1 MINKRIGIEDGHKR
15 YEDYKWIIPFSY
27 ESNLEDFKENF
38 VLNRTHC
45 KHILNFRC
53 IFVVRILV
61 ASYYEFLLLQFICF
75 AISALE
81 IEFPADMTWFK
92 ANVNGSGFYR
102 VNYPRENWDALI
114 QKLIEDHN
122 TFSALD
128 RAQLISDAFALSR

>member
-1 MINKRIGIEDGHKR
+1 MYLCCQKYH
-15 YEDYKWIIPFSY
+15 
-27 ESNLEDFKENF
+27 SN
-38 VLNRTHC
+38 
-45 KHILNFRC
+45 
-53 IFVVRILV
+53 
-61 ASYYEFLLLQFICF
+61 YGFLLLQSIYF

-92 ANVNGSGFYR
+92 ANVNGTGFYR